1 VSRRANI
8 VGTGLIGGS
17 IGMALRK
24 RGWHVCGD
32 DDAADRV
39 ADAIHVG
46 AIDATG
52 LDPDAEITFVAVP
65 VMAIQDQVERAL
77 VRTAGVVTD
86 VGSVKGTLAATIT
99 DSRFVPGHPMAGSE
113 QDGVKGARPDLFSG
127 ATWVLTPGEQTAE
140 HAYAKVGS
148 VVRELGAEVI
158 SLAPD
163 VHDAVVALVSHVP
176 HLTASSLMNLADT
189 AQAEHQIMLRL
200 AAGGFRDMTRIA
212 AGNPTMWIDIC
223 EANRD
228 AILGALDGLMDN
240 LAEVRDLVATGDRDG
255 IGQHLNQAR
264 SARVNLPTGMPEGL
278 ELAEIR
284 VTIPDRKGEL
294 ARLTTLAPEIN
305 IYDFE
310 IAHSTEGLRGV
321 AIMVVARDRVEEFS
335 AVLQTAGYQSS
346 FRLLP

>member
-17 IGMALRK
+17 IGMALRE

-113 QDGVKGARPDLFSG
+113 QDGVKGARPDLFAG
-127 ATWVLTPGEQTAE
+127 ATWVLTPGERTAE